1 MKKYLFL
8 VLVTVLT
15 CRINAQ
21 SGYDIQFKIK
31 GSTDTMVFLV
41 KYVFDQKYIVDTCKN
56 VKKGEIRFKGKT
68 SLDPGVYML
77 VNQGKAPY
85 FDFFINEN
93 QKFLV
98 EGDLTNMVNT
108 LKAKG
113 NKENELFFSYV
124 KFFTGKNNE
133 FKSLSEQVKGKSG
146 NDSAEFMSQKLKS
159 MNSEVRSFES
169 GFLKEVKGTYLFDVI
184 NIKSEKA
191 PAEIPLAKN
200 GRPDSIFQ
208 YYYYKNHYLE
218 GINFKDERL
227 IRSPFFADRIK
238 SYFDRVI
245 VNHPD
250 TVIKE
255 MDKILLSCVE
265 GGLTYNTLLAHFTYT
280 SEQNKIMG
288 FDKVFV
294 HLGDKYIVSGHAKG
308 VYTEEN
314 TKKIK
319 ERIDIMRNLLL
330 DSKVPDLLMIDTV
343 YAANVLKMGF
353 DTAKTSSGVTDLYN
367 RNLKALTPMFK
378 SLYNVKA
385 KYTVLV
391 FWAADCGHCQT
402 EIPSLN
408 EGLKELKG
416 KVDFKVY
423 AVQTKDELLP
433 SWKKFIVENKMN
445 DFINVFDPIHLNN
458 LKDQFDIYSTPVI
471 YILDSE
477 KRIKAKRLDA
487 GQVVQ
492 ILGAWENVPLS
503 EKSEK
508 KKS

>member
-1 MKKYLFL
+1 
-8 VLVTVLT
+8 
-15 CRINAQ
+15 
-21 SGYDIQFKIK
+21 
-31 GSTDTMVFLV
+31 
-41 KYVFDQKYIVDTCKN
+41 
-56 VKKGEIRFKGKT
+56 
-68 SLDPGVYML
+68 
-77 VNQGKAPY
+77 
-85 FDFFINEN
+85 
-93 QKFLV
+93 
-98 EGDLTNMVNT
+98 
-108 LKAKG
+108 
-113 NKENELFFSYV
+113 
-124 KFFTGKNNE
+124 
-133 FKSLSEQVKGKSG
+133 
-146 NDSAEFMSQKLKS
+146 
-159 MNSEVRSFES
+159 
-169 GFLKEVKGTYLFDVI
+169 
-184 NIKSEKA
+184 
-191 PAEIPLAKN
+191 
-200 GRPDSIFQ
+200 
-208 YYYYKNHYLE
+208 LE

-255 MDKILLSCVE
+255 MDKILSSCVE

-492 ILGAWENVPLS
+492 ILGAWENVPVS